1 MVSDAAPGNSH
12 YSMMDKLTEEE
23 RFLLAGKLTGTL
35 THEEEAALEH
45 LFLSNPYARQ
55 AYDELAG
62 SLPAE
67 DVETGFARRKKNPAW
82 RDLAAEFRAQQQPR
96 TTTRHIPFYKKR
108 WAAAAAVTGV
118 LVVAAI
124 FWQQLSKHG
133 KADLA
138 GVPSKPAIELQL
150 ANGQVIDLSREEGAI
165 DAGAVQLNNN
175 QKVLTYAVG
184 NNSKVPVGMNS
195 LFVPVGLDYQVKLA
209 DGSEV
214 WLNSATRLEFPLS
227 FADHKREI
235 TIYGEAYVK
244 VTKDAAKPFIVHLPH
259 STVQV
264 LGTEFNVNTYDSG
277 VVKVALVEGSVNMQA
292 PTGDSRL
299 SAGKQ
304 AVYRAGQPITQV
316 AFEAR
321 QVLSWRKGLFYF
333 NDANLEEISRV
344 VPRWYGVR
352 VVIDNPAILSRRFS
366 GVINRNR
373 PITVFMEDLKVIS
386 HIDARID
393 QEGILHFR

>member
-1 MVSDAAPGNSH
+1 
-12 YSMMDKLTEEE
+12 MMDKLTEEE
-23 RFLLAGKLTGTL
+23 RFLLLGKLTGTL
-35 THEEEAALEH
+35 TQEEEAALQH
-45 LFLSNPYARQ
+45 LFLSNPHARL
-55 AYDELAG
+55 AYEELAG

-67 DVETGFARRKKNPAW
+67 DVETGFARRKENQTW
-82 RDLAAEFRAQQQPR
+82 RDLATGFREQQQPQS
-96 TTTRHIPFYKKR
+96 TVRHIPFCKKR
-108 WAAAAAVTGV
+108 WAAAAAVIGV
-118 LVVAAI
+118 LAVAAI
-124 FWQQLSKHG
+124 FWQQLG
-133 KADLA
+133 KERKTDLA

-150 ANGQVIDLSREEGAI
+150 ANGQVIDLSKEEGAI

-175 QKVLTYAVG
+175 HKVLTYAVD
-184 NNSKVPVGMNS
+184 NNSTAPAGMNS
-195 LFVPVGLDYQVKLA
+195 LFVPTGMDYQVKLA

-227 FADHKREI
+227 FSGNKREI
-235 TIYGEAYVK
+235 TIHGEAYVK
-244 VTKDAAKPFIVHLPH
+244 VAKDAAKPFIVHLPH

-299 SAGKQ
+299 SPGKQ

-316 AFEAR
+316 TFDAR

-333 NDANLEEISRV
+333 NDASLEEISRV
-344 VPRWYGVR
+344 VPRWYGVH

-366 GVINRNR
+366 GVINRNH
-373 PITVFMEDLKVIS
+373 PITVFMEDLKAIS
-386 HIDARID
+386 HIDAQID
-393 QEGILHFR
+393 QKGILHFR